1 MYLKRCMQ
9 CGTEISTSST
19 RGVICEEC
27 RELARQ
33 ERDHLRYLKRRVLKP
48 DPDSFIVVYDPLPIG
63 HFDKGAVINQFEV
76 KCMCRSK
83 YKSFTLGT
91 ILKDSTGKQYKV
103 IKLSD
108 GRQELELMRS

>member
-1 MYLKRCMQ
+1 MQ
-9 CGTEISTSST
+9 CGSKISTPSR
-19 RGVICEEC
+19 RGVVCDDCKEIT
-27 RELARQ
+27 RQ
-33 ERDHLRYLKRRVLKP
+33 ENAHKRYLKRRVLKP

-91 ILKDSTGKQYKV
+91 ILKDSTGKHYKI
-103 IKLSD
+103 IKLED
-108 GRQELELMRS
+108 GRQELEPIRKVA